1 MWLIL
6 SSFSFTCCI
15 VGGQRGRGRGGI
27 GRGRGMP
34 NKNKKQKGKNWGR
47 GRGRG
52 GEQGGGD
59 GVRISHFPLD
69 HHRYDLRTLL
79 FTVFIGL
86 IAGI

>member
-1 MWLIL
+1 MGIHLKTQQTKPVIL
-6 SSFSFTCCI
+6 SIPCGYLSLFSFTCYI
-15 VGGQRGRGRGGI
+15 VGGQRGRGRGTI

-59 GVRISHFPLD
+59 GVRISHF
-69 HHRYDLRTLL
+69 
-79 FTVFIGL
+79 
-86 IAGI
+86 

>member
-1 MWLIL
+1 MWLT
-6 SSFSFTCCI
+6 FSFTCCI
-15 VGGQRGRGRGGI
+15 VGGQRGRGRGAI

-52 GEQGGGD
+52 GEQCGGD
-59 GVRISHFPLD
+59 GVRISYFRLD
-69 HHRYDLRTLL
+69 HHQYDLRALM